1 MNNKI
6 DKMKRVLI
14 TFFAFLFL
22 LFPNNSA
29 ADEGMWLPLLL
40 KNQKFEQMRKMG
52 LKLSAEEIYSINRA
66 CIKDAVI
73 GLMGEGANLRSFG
86 TASFI
91 SDSGLIITNYHV
103 ILSYIE
109 RFSNSEND
117 FLKYGYWARNRAEES
132 LCRGLQMKQLIRM
145 EDVTEA
151 ILEGTDTLT
160 GPERSLKIDENG
172 KRLASLATKGTG
184 YEVRMQALFGNSQ
197 YIMSVYEV
205 YRDIRMV
212 AAPPF
217 SIGKFGGHKDNYS
230 WPRHTGDFAV
240 LRVYSNKENKPSS
253 FSNKNVPY
261 KPASYLKISLKG
273 VNDGDFIMVAGFPGS
288 TKEYVPSFALDRI
301 IYGENVHK
309 VGIRKEKIEIINSA
323 IDENPQ
329 LRFRYTTRLSSIENS
344 YLRWRGEIMGVTR
357 MDLVNKKRVEEG
369 NFKRWVAADSKREER
384 YSGILERMEELYKDV
399 AVYNLAEAYFNEAGI
414 NGSEIVPFI
423 GKFEKLAAI
432 YSRKN
437 LDIKAANSEA
447 KRLIGLTNQFF
458 ENWDLEVDRKMF
470 RNMMV
475 RYYQNMPD
483 IFKPDAMV
491 KYLKQYEGDAQLLSL
506 DVFKKSIFTDKQ
518 RLIQF
523 LEDSDRDVAGQIKED
538 PLYQI
543 AIGYYMINV
552 NKIMRVRGEL
562 QSRLMELNN
571 IYMRGYLEMNGEK
584 IIYPDANNSQRISYG
599 RVNGAKAQDGLFYS
613 SFTTLDGVNDKYL
626 NNIDDEQFY
635 LPKKVRDL
643 IEKRDYGV
651 YASDNGKLTV
661 NFLTDAHTTSG
672 SSGSPVINSKGELV
686 GLNFD
691 RIWQGVASDFRY
703 DKDISRSIAVD
714 IRYILFILDK
724 YSPSQYVL
732 KELKITK

>member
-14 TFFAFLFL
+14 SFFAFLFL

-145 EDVTEA
+145 EDVTGV
-151 ILEGTDTLT
+151 ILEGTDSLT

-172 KRLASLATKGTG
+172 KRLASLATKETG

-197 YIMSVYEV
+197 YIMSVYAV

-230 WPRHTGDFAV
+230 WPRHTGDFAI
-240 LRVYSNKENKPSS
+240 LRVYSNKENKPST

-273 VNDGDFIMVAGFPGS
+273 VKDGDFIMVAGFPGS

-309 VGIRKEKIEIINSA
+309 VGIRKEKIDIINSA

-369 NFKRWVAADSKREER
+369 NYKRWVAADSKRAEM

-447 KRLIGLTNQFF
+447 KRLIGLTHQFF

-475 RYYQNMPD
+475 KYYQNMPD

-491 KYLKQYEGDAQLLSL
+491 KYLTQYEGDAQRLSQEL
-506 DVFKKSIFTDKQ
+506 FKNSIFTDKG

-523 LEDSDRDVAGQIKED
+523 LEDSNRDLSGNIKED
-538 PLYQI
+538 PLYQL

-613 SFTTLDGVNDKYL
+613 SFTTLDGANDKYL
-626 NNIDDEQFY
+626 NNIEDEQFY

-643 IEKRDYGV
+643 IEKGDYGV

-672 SSGSPVINSKGELV
+672 SSGSPVLNSKGELV

-703 DKDISRSIAVD
+703 DKDISRSIALD

-732 KELKITK
+732 RELKITK